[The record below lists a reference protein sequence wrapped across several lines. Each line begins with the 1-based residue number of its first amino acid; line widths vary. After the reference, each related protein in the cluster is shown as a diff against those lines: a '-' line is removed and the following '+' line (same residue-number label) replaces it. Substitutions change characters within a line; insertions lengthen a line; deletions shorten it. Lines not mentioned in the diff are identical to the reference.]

1 MTESEFHRCAD
12 ALMAAVD
19 EAIHDSAAAERAGI
33 ECDCNGGILTL
44 ECADGSKVIVNRQ
57 TPMREIWVAAKGG
70 GFHFR
75 LIDGQWRDTRNGTS
89 FADVLNAALAAQSGH
104 VIGITI

>member
-1 MTESEFHRCAD
+1 MSAI
-12 ALMAAVD
+12 D
-19 EAIHDSAAAERAGI
+19 EAILDSNAADQAGV
-33 ECDCNGGILTL
+33 ECDIDGAILTIK
-44 ECADGSKVIVNRQ
+44 CADGSKIIVNRQ

-75 LIDGQWRDTRNGTS
+75 FIENEWRDTRSGAP
-89 FADVLNAALAAQSGH
+89 FIEVLNTTLAEQSGA